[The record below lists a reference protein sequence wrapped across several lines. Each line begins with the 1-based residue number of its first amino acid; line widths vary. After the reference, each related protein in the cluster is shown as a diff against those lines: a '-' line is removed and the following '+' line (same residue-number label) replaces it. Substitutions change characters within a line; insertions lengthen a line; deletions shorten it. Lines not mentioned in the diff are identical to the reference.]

1 MPEAPG
7 TATIRDEVPE
17 DHAAVARVVSD
28 AFGQPGEAR
37 LLEALRTE
45 ADPYLSLVAERDG
58 SIVGHVFF
66 SAVEVEG
73 APDAPPL
80 GALAPLAVT
89 PSLQG
94 GGIGSTLVRA
104 GLARCPEH
112 GWRAVFLLGDP
123 GYYARFGFG
132 LAAPRGLRYL
142 SEAFDAGFQVL
153 ELESG
158 ALKSVRGF
166 VQYPPAFASL

>member
-1 MPEAPG
+1 MPEAPAG
-7 TATIRDEVPE
+7 VTIREEALE
-17 DHAAVARVVSD
+17 DHEAVARIVTD
-28 AFGQPGEAR
+28 AFGQPVEAR
-37 LLEALRTE
+37 LVEALRTE

-58 SIVGHVFF
+58 SIVGHAFF

-80 GALAPLAVT
+80 GALAPLAVV
-89 PSLQG
+89 PALQG
-94 GGIGSTLVRA
+94 GGIGAALVRA

-153 ELESG
+153 ELEPG
-158 ALKSVRGF
+158 ALDGVHGL

>member
-1 MPEAPG
+1 M
-7 TATIRDEVPE
+7 TIRDEAPA
-17 DHAAVARVVSD
+17 DHAAVARVVTA
-28 AFGQPGEAR
+28 AFGQPDEAR
-37 LLEALRTE
+37 LLETLRAE
-45 ADPYLSLVAERDG
+45 ADPHLSLVAKHDG
-58 SIVGHVFF
+58 AIVGHVFF
-66 SAVEVEG
+66 SPVEVEG
-73 APDAPPL
+73 APEAPPL
-80 GALAPLAVT
+80 SALAPLAVE
-89 PSLQG
+89 PALQSE
-94 GGIGSTLVRA
+94 GIGSALVHA

-158 ALKSVRGF
+158 ALKGVRGL